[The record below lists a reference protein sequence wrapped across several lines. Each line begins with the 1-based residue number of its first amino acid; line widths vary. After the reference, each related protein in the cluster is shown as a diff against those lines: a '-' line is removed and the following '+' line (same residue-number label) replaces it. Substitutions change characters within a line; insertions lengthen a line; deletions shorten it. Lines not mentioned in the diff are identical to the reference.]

1 MGDVIDNPNLA
12 DVCPDCNG
20 EQTVVEL
27 IPGHSPDCFTN
38 GKCVDECPIP
48 YEMEISCPTCQGDG
62 TVDDID
68 SLPLW

>member
-48 YEMEISCPTCQGDG
+48 YEMVLLTIS
-62 TVDDID
+62 TVFRYG
-68 SLPLW
+68 SEENL